1 MTFGEAVRSVLS
13 QYATFAGRASRAEF
27 WRWVVVFVLL
37 TLITRMIDGAL
48 FASSIH
54 ESFYGDDARR
64 PLTSI
69 IILAL
74 LLPNIALAVRRLHD
88 IGRSGWWLLLMV
100 IPVHRA
106 ARPALLV
113 CPAERGRTQSIWL
126 SNHRSKFGK
135 RPRSPSRIR

>member
-1 MTFGEAVRSVLS
+1 MTFGEAVKSVLS
-13 QYATFAGRASRAEF
+13 KYATFAGRASRAEF
-27 WRWVVVFVLL
+27 WRWVVVFVLF

-100 IPVHRA
+100 IPLVGPLVLLYWYVQPSED
-106 ARPALLV
+106 RPN
-113 CPAERGRTQSIWL
+113 Q
-126 SNHRSKFGK
+126 FG
-135 RPRSPSRIR
+135 